1 MTGDKTSVF
10 ADDWSGEMGQRW
22 LRNVDHFE
30 AMLEPI
36 GTALLDRAA
45 IATGERIVD
54 LGCGGG
60 ATSRAIAARVGPQG
74 AVLGLDISP
83 DLIVAARARAGAD
96 FPALRFFCGDAASA
110 VLPAAPYDRLVSR
123 FGSMFFADPVAAF
136 RHLRTQLVP
145 GARFDLA
152 VWGPPR
158 DNVWMMAVM
167 GVIRAHVEVPPATPR
182 APGPFA
188 FEDIDYLRDLLAD
201 AGFARVDIDDWRGD
215 QAIGGPGHTP
225 AEAAD
230 FALGSMSAA
239 RVLSE
244 AGADVMAAAR
254 ADLERVY
261 AEHHDP
267 EAGVRLGARAW
278 LVTAA

>member
-1 MTGDKTSVF
+1 
-10 ADDWSGEMGQRW
+10 MGGTWRW
-22 LRNVDHFE
+22 TRALC
-30 AMLEPI
+30 LI
-36 GTALLDRAA
+36 GLL
-45 IATGERIVD
+45 
-54 LGCGGG
+54 
-60 ATSRAIAARVGPQG
+60 
-74 AVLGLDISP
+74 
-83 DLIVAARARAGAD
+83 VAAALARAETPELMHWTYQ
-96 FPALRFFCGDAASA
+96 PAVPWRSDERRVFVPDDGGCEAAVAVDAASGYPVQFGNA
-110 VLPAAPYDRLVSR
+110 VP
-123 FGSMFFADPVAAF
+123 
-136 RHLRTQLVP
+136 
-145 GARFDLA
+145 RFDLA
-152 VWGPPR
+152 AWGPPR

-201 AGFARVDIDDWRGD
+201 AGFARIDIDDWRGD
-215 QAIGGPGHTP
+215 QAIGGPGRTP

-261 AEHHDP
+261 AEYKDS

>member
-1 MTGDKTSVF
+1 MRREAAMTGDKTSVF

-54 LGCGGG
+54 LGCGG
-60 ATSRAIAARVGPQG
+60 
-74 AVLGLDISP
+74 
-83 DLIVAARARAGAD
+83 ARAGAD

-215 QAIGGPGHTP
+215 QAIGGPGRTP

>member
-1 MTGDKTSVF
+1 
-10 ADDWSGEMGQRW
+10 
-22 LRNVDHFE
+22 
-30 AMLEPI
+30 
-36 GTALLDRAA
+36 
-45 IATGERIVD
+45 
-54 LGCGGG
+54 
-60 ATSRAIAARVGPQG
+60 
-74 AVLGLDISP
+74 
-83 DLIVAARARAGAD
+83 
-96 FPALRFFCGDAASA
+96 
-110 VLPAAPYDRLVSR
+110 
-123 FGSMFFADPVAAF
+123 MFFADPVAAF

-167 GVIRAHVEVPPATPR
+167 GVIRAHIEVPPATPR

-188 FEDIDYLRDLLAD
+188 FEDIDYLRGLLAD
-201 AGFARVDIDDWRGD
+201 AGFVRVDIDDWRGD
-215 QAIGGPGHTP
+215 QAIGGPGRTP